1 MTLKINFCDIMKVGT
16 IRYITYMC
24 MTHENKDKYY

>member
-16 IRYITYMC
+16 IRYITDETSYKLMIC
-24 MTHENKDKYY
+24 A